1 MSRRA
6 SGAAAIAAACWIIPA
21 VAGAAADTTPVS
33 AAAQA
38 AQPQAGAQAP
48 SSAPTPLDRYLKN
61 LKTLRVTFLQTVAD
75 AHGTEVGRSTGTLI
89 VQRPGKFRWDIH
101 PQSIQQGAD
110 AGQGATAPQAPAPPA
125 PAPQAQASAPG
136 GGQLM
141 VSDGRNLWYLD
152 RDLEQVT
159 VRPVTAALSAT
170 PAMLLSGTVPVREH
184 FTETLAGE
192 REGLNWVYVEPRST
206 EADFKDALFGF
217 DAKGTLQRMI
227 LEDKLGQVVTIMFQ
241 DVEVNVPV
249 PAAELT
255 FTPPP
260 GADVIGTPAK

>member
-6 SGAAAIAAACWIIPA
+6 SGAAAIAAACWIIAA
-21 VAGAAADTTPVS
+21 VAGAAADTPP
-33 AAAQA
+33 AAAA
-38 AQPQAGAQAP
+38 ARPQAGARAP
-48 SSAPTPLDRYLKN
+48 SSAPTPLDRYLEN

-89 VQRPGKFRWDIH
+89 VERPGKFRWDIH
-101 PQSIQQGAD
+101 PLSIQQGANAAQGGAAPS
-110 AGQGATAPQAPAPPA
+110 AG
-125 PAPQAQASAPG
+125 APQAQAQAGAPG
-136 GGQLM
+136 GGELM
-141 VSDGRNLWYLD
+141 VCDGRNLWYLD

-184 FTETLAGE
+184 FTETLVGD

-217 DAKGTLQRMI
+217 DAKGTLRRMI

-249 PAAELT
+249 PAGELT
-255 FTPPP
+255 FTPPA
-260 GADVIGTPAK
+260 GADVIGTPAQ

>member
-1 MSRRA
+1 MSKRA
-6 SGAAAIAAACWIIPA
+6 SCAAAIAAGLWIVPA
-21 VAGAAADTTPVS
+21 LAGQAADTPPAS
-33 AAAQA
+33 AAAQT
-38 AQPQAGAQAP
+38 QPGVQAP

-89 VQRPGKFRWDIH
+89 VERPGKFSWDIH
-101 PQSIQQGAD
+101 PQSVQQG
-110 AGQGATAPQAPAPPA
+110 TNP
-125 PAPQAQASAPG
+125 QASAPG
-136 GGQLM
+136 SGQLM

-152 RDLEQVT
+152 RDLQQVT

-170 PAMLLSGTVPVREH
+170 PAMLLSGTVDVHEH
-184 FTETLAGE
+184 FTESLVGM

-206 EADFKDALFGF
+206 EADFKSALFGF

-227 LEDKLGQVVTIMFQ
+227 LEDKLGQVVTIIFQ
-241 DVEVNVPV
+241 DVAVNVPV
-249 PAAELT
+249 PAKDVT

-260 GADVIGTPAK
+260 GADVIGTPAQ

>member
-1 MSRRA
+1 MSKRA
-6 SGAAAIAAACWIIPA
+6 SCAAAIAAGLWIVPA
-21 VAGAAADTTPVS
+21 LAGQAADTPPAS
-33 AAAQA
+33 AVAQS
-38 AQPQAGAQAP
+38 QPGVQPP

-75 AHGTEVGRSTGTLI
+75 AHGAEVGRSTGTLI
-89 VQRPGKFRWDIH
+89 VERPGKFSWDIH
-101 PQSIQQGAD
+101 PQSVQQGAN
-110 AGQGATAPQAPAPPA
+110 AGQGPASQSTSQPATQAA
-125 PAPQAQASAPG
+125 APG
-136 GGQLM
+136 SGQLM

-170 PAMLLSGTVPVREH
+170 PAMLLSGTVDVHEH
-184 FTETLAGE
+184 FTESLVGM

-206 EADFKDALFGF
+206 EADFKSALFGF

-227 LEDKLGQVVTIMFQ
+227 LEDKLGQVVTIIFQ
-241 DVEVNVPV
+241 DVAVNVPV
-249 PAAELT
+249 PAKDVT

-260 GADVIGTPAK
+260 GADVIGTPAQ